1 MGPAAPMPL
10 PFLMS
15 KMKAKLLPFIPESC
29 FVIGTANGFGFVS
42 LCAGL
47 PVPTWELSVG
57 FLEPSWS
64 LQRKKTKVGNHPS
77 CRMVHRKRSGHPG
90 VDFHLGW
97 SHLKWKP
104 TSSKD
109 THLLATGFK
118 RDLHPSG
125 LSDLSSATLVLPEER
140 NTAR

>member
-1 MGPAAPMPL
+1 MCLVALLPV

-15 KMKAKLLPFIPESC
+15 KMKAKLLSFIPESC
-29 FVIGTANGFGFVS
+29 FAGGITNGLGFAS

-47 PVPTWELSVG
+47 AVPTWELPAG

-77 CRMVHRKRSGHPG
+77 CRMVHRKSSGHPG
-90 VDFHLGW
+90 LDLHLGW
-97 SHLKWKP
+97 SHLSWKA

-109 THLLATGFK
+109 THLLPTGFN

-125 LSDLSSATLVLPEER
+125 LSDLSSATFVLPEGR